1 MKTNS
6 MSDLNITKPRYSKQ
20 ILPVPWPFVI
30 SKFHC
35 TFPASRG
42 LSRRERP
49 LLAGNTV
56 LGFAIEFC
64 KTFNM
69 KVDPHLGLQFF
80 FSTVLSLLAEVSHDE
95 RDLC

>member
-1 MKTNS
+1 
-6 MSDLNITKPRYSKQ
+6 MSDLNITKPRYSEQ

-56 LGFAIEFC
+56 LGFA
-64 KTFNM
+64 K
-69 KVDPHLGLQFF
+69 
-80 FSTVLSLLAEVSHDE
+80 
-95 RDLC
+95 

>member
-1 MKTNS
+1 

-64 KTFNM
+64 KTFNI
-69 KVDPHLGLQFF
+69 KVDPIWGSNFF
-80 FSTVLSLLAEVSHDE
+80 F
-95 RDLC
+95 RFCI